1 MFRVPIEN
9 RRQGDV
15 APRAI
20 HGIIVGRVLGQKGAE
35 RVYFPD
41 TGTIATRAHWIKSPL
56 NQNMFNL
63 TGTGG
68 ILAGVD
74 PKNKLIADDSQVTDD
89 SDVPELIYDDTGE
102 STEST
107 ESSMTLSHLVNLV
120 KDVAM
125 KRPKHVLS
133 EQDPVKKKAGIQAM
147 VNECKSMIK
156 YGVFAPHDHRVRTE
170 TRPLRSNTF
179 IKEKYKANGDWDKT
193 KCRMTGSGNE
203 QDDDTFGET
212 SSPTADTSSSL
223 IILNVASRYKVK
235 VKSWDAPCAFLNSI
249 LEELVYMCIEPI
261 MAKILIE
268 LCPELVIGLRPD
280 GWLIVRLVKALYG
293 LKQAGLMWYKTLRKF
308 MESLGF
314 YVSSKDQGVF
324 IKRDGNDW
332 IYVTVHVDDLLIVA
346 KSDELSTWLTD
357 SLQKEYGESDVQVDN
372 LSHLGMNIVNDTKTG
387 IIRLNQIGYI
397 ETYLEKYNIVGNRQ
411 TKTPSSAELYDPS
424 EDSEQAS
431 DEDQVLFRSQVMSLM
446 YLAKRT
452 RPDFLKE
459 VAWLATKCAK
469 ATVEDLSH
477 LNRLNVYLAN
487 TVKYEANIYCKSLTI
502 HCYSDASHMVH
513 SDCKGH
519 TGVTLSLGSENFPFM
534 VISKKQKLVSRSSTE
549 AELIAL
555 DEGVVQVMWARQ
567 FLIEL
572 GQGVTSR
579 PSKIFQDNKSTIVLA
594 HKGPTGQGKS
604 KHIANKFFYVTQC
617 IDSRDVEVLYL
628 PTEMMIADILTKPL
642 SGQLF
647 DRMRALLLC
656 FRKTAA

>member
-1 MFRVPIEN
+1 MGKLGVSFDPKPPEVHAARVERMIRVIKERVRSVVNGLGGKGLPDNLLFPLIQDIVQSINLTPNSRTGVDSPRYLVTGKKLDFKYDMKGSFGEVAMFRVPIEN

-20 HGIIVGRVLGQKGAE
+20 HGIIVGRVLGQKGAV

-346 KSDELSTWLTD
+346 KSDELST
-357 SLQKEYGESDVQVDN
+357 
-372 LSHLGMNIVNDTKTG
+372 
-387 IIRLNQIGYI
+387 
-397 ETYLEKYNIVGNRQ
+397 
-411 TKTPSSAELYDPS
+411 
-424 EDSEQAS
+424 
-431 DEDQVLFRSQVMSLM
+431 
-446 YLAKRT
+446 
-452 RPDFLKE
+452 
-459 VAWLATKCAK
+459 
-469 ATVEDLSH
+469 
-477 LNRLNVYLAN
+477 
-487 TVKYEANIYCKSLTI
+487 
-502 HCYSDASHMVH
+502 
-513 SDCKGH
+513 
-519 TGVTLSLGSENFPFM
+519 
-534 VISKKQKLVSRSSTE
+534 
-549 AELIAL
+549 
-555 DEGVVQVMWARQ
+555 
-567 FLIEL
+567 
-572 GQGVTSR
+572 
-579 PSKIFQDNKSTIVLA
+579 
-594 HKGPTGQGKS
+594 
-604 KHIANKFFYVTQC
+604 
-617 IDSRDVEVLYL
+617 
-628 PTEMMIADILTKPL
+628 
-642 SGQLF
+642 
-647 DRMRALLLC
+647 
-656 FRKTAA
+656 